1 MLESEEIELDE
12 LSDRTDVRGSVG
24 GGSLVF
30 VDDGLFFPCEWCLA
44 LFDELKGLRLRRC
57 LSLVP
62 SLDLACDLDA
72 VDALLLF
79 SMFRRLW
86 DVGGVFA
93 SLDIVTLGRCIFI
106 GAGRLGLG
114 MSALEEYSA

>member
-1 MLESEEIELDE
+1 MEIELDE
-12 LSDRTDVRGSVG
+12 LSDRKDVRGSVG
-24 GGSLVF
+24 GGSVVF
-30 VDDGLFFPCEWCLA
+30 ASDDLFLLCERCFA

-62 SLDLACDLDA
+62 SLDLVCDLDA
-72 VDALLLF
+72 VDPSLLF
-79 SMFRRLW
+79 SVFRRLW

-93 SLDIVTLGRCIFI
+93 SSDIVTLGRCIFM

>member
-1 MLESEEIELDE
+1 M
-12 LSDRTDVRGSVG
+12 
-24 GGSLVF
+24 
-30 VDDGLFFPCEWCLA
+30 
-44 LFDELKGLRLRRC
+44 RRC

-93 SLDIVTLGRCIFI
+93 SLDIATLGRCIFT
-106 GAGRLGLG
+106 GAGRLSLG
-114 MSALEEYSA
+114 MSASEEPYRTGKRDK